1 MAALLCF
8 TLLYSTLLYST
19 LLYSTLLYSTLLY
32 STLLYSTLLY
42 STLLYSTLLYF
53 TLLYSTLLYSTLL
66 YSTLLYSTLLYSTLL
81 YSTLLYFSLLYFTTS
96 FQTGQ
101 CIIHTVR
108 KGHFVRILHSSPSP
122 QVQFPKLRNLALSKF
137 GDIIFS
143 TWEQNELSRVYKYSV
158 NGKMLKCIH
167 LKDEVTALI
176 VRDDYVLMGT
186 AAGTLSI
193 KGLHR

>member
-1 MAALLCF
+1 M
-8 TLLYSTLLYST
+8 
-19 LLYSTLLYSTLLY
+19 
-32 STLLYSTLLY
+32 
-42 STLLYSTLLYF
+42 
-53 TLLYSTLLYSTLL
+53 
-66 YSTLLYSTLLYSTLL
+66 
-81 YSTLLYFSLLYFTTS
+81 
-96 FQTGQ
+96 
-101 CIIHTVR
+101 R
-108 KGHFVRILHSSPSP
+108 KGHFVRVLNLSASLELEI
-122 QVQFPKLRNLALSKF
+122 PKLRNLALSKF

-143 TWEQNELSRVYKYSV
+143 TLEQNKISRVYKFSV